1 MDETSPAGGRE
12 PRANCALD
20 LLDALTA
27 IKGRAQ
33 VTRRRVLRVDRL
45 SREHIAADL
54 GQIEDQVSR
63 MAALLRDLP
72 AESDSIEGAEPTD
85 QPATVRG
92 EANSRLPADR

>member
-1 MDETSPAGGRE
+1 MDETHPANGRQS
-12 PRANCALD
+12 RRLAALD
-20 LLDALTA
+20 LYDALTA

-54 GQIEDQVSR
+54 GAIDDQASR

-72 AESDSIEGAEPTD
+72 EGAEPTNGSEPTD
-85 QPATVRG
+85 ESPRG
-92 EANSRLPADR
+92 LGETTHRVPADR